1 MPEIDPILQKYL
13 QGKTSEEENVL
24 LYQWLQ
30 QSPENKNRLYAEKDI
45 WDTLG
50 IHSNR
55 KIYDVN
61 TELEL
66 LRHQIEQKQ
75 FPQSIPFRR
84 ILQMAAILL
93 VVFGLGWASQFIPF
107 TNNQLAVQTTNQ
119 EIFVPKGQV
128 NQVFL
133 ADGTRIW
140 INSETR
146 LIIPSVFTSKE
157 RVVKLSGEAFFEVAK
172 DEKRPFKVEVNGQQI
187 EVLGTSFNIRA
198 YDNSNEI
205 ETTLETGRIRLHT
218 GNKIT
223 LLEPGEQSIFNR
235 KTEQLTL
242 TTVNPIIFSSWKDGR
257 YEFQHKDLMEVFKV
271 VERWYDVKFTMDEA
285 YFKGMH
291 FTGVIKRNKD
301 ASYFLEMLN
310 QTIPIKYEISL
321 DEIKITHKLDNQKT
335 KITQTKRGR

>member
-1 MPEIDPILQKYL
+1 MPEIDFILQKYL
-13 QGKTSEEENVL
+13 QGKTSEEENVQL
-24 LYQWLQ
+24 HQWLQ

-50 IHSNR
+50 FHSNR
-55 KIYDVN
+55 KNYDIDP
-61 TELEL
+61 ELEL
-66 LRHQIEQKQ
+66 LKHHIELKQ
-75 FPQSIPFRR
+75 PRYSIPIRQ

-93 VVFGLGWASQFIPF
+93 VVFGLGWASQFILF
-107 TNNQLAVQTTNQ
+107 TNNQRTAQVTMQ

-140 INSETR
+140 INSETQ
-146 LIIPSVFTSKE
+146 LIIPSIFTSDE

-172 DEKRPFKVEVNGQQI
+172 DKKRPFRVEVNGQQV

-205 ETTLETGRIRLHT
+205 ETTLESGRIRLHT
-218 GNKIT
+218 GNQIT
-223 LLEPGEQSIFNR
+223 LLEPGEQSIFDKKNN
-235 KTEQLTL
+235 QLTFAK
-242 TTVNPIIFSSWKDGR
+242 VNPITFSSWKDGR
-257 YEFQHKDLMEVFKV
+257 YEFQNKDLVEVFKV
-271 VERWYDVKFTMDEA
+271 VERWYDVKITADEA

-301 ASYFLEMLN
+301 SKYFLEMLN
-310 QTIPIKYEISL
+310 QAIPIKYKISL
-321 DEIKITHKLDNQKT
+321 EEIKITHK
-335 KITQTKRGR
+335 